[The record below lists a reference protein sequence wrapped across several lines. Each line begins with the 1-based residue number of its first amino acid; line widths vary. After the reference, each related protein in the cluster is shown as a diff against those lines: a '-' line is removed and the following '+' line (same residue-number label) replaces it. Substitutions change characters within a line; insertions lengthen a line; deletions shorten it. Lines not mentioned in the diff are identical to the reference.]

1 MTAWYVKVEGTGPL
15 GPLPTDQVSHGVQSG
30 KLRQDVLVCRV
41 GGDTSH
47 PLFSFPL
54 FSPAAPPP
62 PPSFAASPGAAPH
75 GSEDA
80 PELAGGRELGSY
92 QITRRI
98 GSGGMGEVYEAVHT
112 KLRKRVALKT
122 LRQSLA
128 RSGEAR
134 ARFLREGETAS
145 KLRHPH
151 VVDITDVGEA
161 DGIPFLVMELLEGE
175 PLSAMVRRLGQLS
188 VPVAVDIMLP
198 VVDAVAVAHKNAI
211 VHRDLKPD
219 NIFLAQ
225 SHLQETSPK
234 VLDFGISKVL
244 SDANVPSL
252 TATSSFLGTP
262 FYMSPEQARG
272 AKDIDGRSDQY
283 SLAVVLYETL
293 TGQQPHA
300 SRGDSLMQLVH
311 AIARGDFPPPRA
323 LRPDLPVELEAVILR
338 AMSLSAADRFESMR
352 AMGAALT
359 PFASERGRSIWSTA
373 FQAISLQSGAGSSA
387 GAAGAPVSVPAS
399 FTPPS
404 ATPFASTPAGS
415 NTLERGN
422 TTVTSDAGK
431 PTSGRGPLL
440 AIGAAVLLIAGAGMA
455 WKLGASSDAPA
466 VAAAPSH
473 YHVVV
478 RVEPVSAR
486 LELDGTLVG
495 SGAFERDFPRDGA
508 KHTMMVVADGF
519 IPQTLVFRDEAPPTS
534 VVLVPMPNQPHEA
547 TTPTGAAP
555 KPAVA
560 PRKGVP
566 AARVEAGP
574 GRPAADRPAAGAP
587 AGRRTDNID
596 PWEK

>member
-15 GPLPTDQVSHGVQSG
+15 GPLPTEQVSHGVQSG

-41 GGDTSH
+41 GGDTWH
-47 PLFSFPL
+47 PLMSFPE
-54 FSPAAPPP
+54 FSPAGTPPP
-62 PPSFAASPGAAPH
+62 PPDSAH
-75 GSEDA
+75 TSEDA
-80 PELAGGRELGSY
+80 PELASGRELGSY

-112 KLRKRVALKT
+112 RLRKRVALKT

-145 KLRHPH
+145 KLRHPN

-161 DGIPFLVMELLEGE
+161 DGVPFLVMELLEGE
-175 PLSAMVRRLGQLS
+175 SLSAMVCRLGRLA

-198 VVDAVAVAHKNAI
+198 VVDAVAVAHKNGI

-225 SHLQETSPK
+225 SHLHETSPK

-244 SDANVPSL
+244 REANVPSL

-283 SLAVVLYETL
+283 SLAVVLYEVL

-311 AIARGDFPPPRA
+311 AIARGDFPAPRS
-323 LRPDLPVELEAVILR
+323 LRPDLPVELEAVILK
-338 AMSLSAADRFESMR
+338 AMSLAASDRYESMR
-352 AMGAALT
+352 EMGAALV
-359 PFASERGRSIWSTA
+359 PFASDRGRSIWGAA
-373 FQAISLQSGAGSSA
+373 FLGVSLPPGTPSSNPHGAG
-387 GAAGAPVSVPAS
+387 PVS

-404 ATPFASTPAGS
+404 APPFSSTPVGPT
-415 NTLERGN
+415 TLERGS
-422 TTVTSDAGK
+422 TAI
-431 PTSGRGPLL
+431 TSGASTTQSKSGKGA
-440 AIGAAVLLIAGAGMA
+440 AIAIAAAVLLLGGVGLAWMLGSRSEPTSATATTAAGT
-455 WKLGASSDAPA
+455 
-466 VAAAPSH
+466 

-478 RVEPVSAR
+478 RAEPSNAK
-486 LELDGTLVG
+486 LDLDGTVVG
-495 SGAFERDFPRDGA
+495 TGALERDLARDGT
-508 KHTMMVVADGF
+508 KHSLTVSADGF
-519 IPQTLVFRDEAPPTS
+519 IPQTLVFRDDAPPTS
-534 VVLVPMPNQPHEA
+534 VVLVAMPNQPKEA
-547 TTPTGAAP
+547 STPAAAAP
-555 KPAVA
+555 KTFVA
-560 PRKGVP
+560 PRKAGA
-566 AARVEAGP
+566 AARVEP
-574 GRPAADRPAAGAP
+574 TPASAPTP